1 MTSYKHGILTVAFA
15 TCVIAAFGAEC
26 RAVLTG
32 RQQSLTGVKLVTVQV
47 SCSDLAKEAGL
58 DEEAIRKNISKQLEN
73 AGIGV
78 VRHQIWATLP
88 GRCRFR
94 ATVKVYKPLHLDT
107 LMYNL
112 KGEFVQAVALARL
125 PETKIDAATWQRT
138 WFAHGSQK
146 RLAEVVPHNLKVL
159 TAAFIKDHRLA
170 NPKDGQAA
178 NSTGAEGGSATTSSP
193 PAGST
198 APVAGFIASKTSSI
212 FHKSDCRWAQSIST
226 ENLVS
231 YRKRDEAV
239 RAGKRPCKQ
248 CNP

>member
-1 MTSYKHGILTVAFA
+1 MTGYRHGILTAAFA
-15 TCVIAAFGAEC
+15 ACVIAAPGAEC
-26 RAVLTG
+26 RAELTG

-58 DEEAIRKNISKQLEN
+58 DEEAIRKSISRQLED

-112 KGEFVQAVALARL
+112 KGEFVQTVALARL

-146 RLAEVVPHNLKVL
+146 RLAEVVPHNLRVL
-159 TAAFIKDHRLA
+159 TAAFIRDHRLA
-170 NPKDGQAA
+170 NPKAGQAS
-178 NSTGAEGGSATTSSP
+178 NSSGAGGGSATTSNP
-193 PAGST
+193 PAGAT
-198 APVAGFIASKTSSI
+198 APEAGFITSKTSSV

-226 ENLVS
+226 DNLVS
-231 YRKRDEAV
+231 YGNRDEAV

>member
-1 MTSYKHGILTVAFA
+1 MTGYKHRILTAAFA
-15 TCVIAAFGAEC
+15 TCVIAAFTADCCAE
-26 RAVLTG
+26 LTG
-32 RQQSLTGVKLVTVQV
+32 PQRSLTGVKLVTVHV

-58 DEEAIRKNISKQLEN
+58 DEEAIRKSISKQLED

-78 VRHQIWATLP
+78 VRPQIWATLP
-88 GRCRFR
+88 GRCRFK

-112 KGEFVQAVALARL
+112 KGEFVQTVALARL
-125 PETKIDAATWQRT
+125 PETKIDATTWQRT

-159 TAAFIKDHRLA
+159 TAAFIRDHRLA
-170 NPKDGQAA
+170 NPKDGQAS
-178 NSTGAEGGSATTSSP
+178 NSSAGGGSATTSNQ

-198 APVAGFIASKTSSI
+198 APVAGFSASKTSSV
-212 FHKSDCRWAQSIST
+212 FHKSDCRLAQNIST
-226 ENLVS
+226 DNLVS
-231 YRKRDEAV
+231 YRNRDEAV
-239 RAGKRPCKQ
+239 RAGKRPCKR